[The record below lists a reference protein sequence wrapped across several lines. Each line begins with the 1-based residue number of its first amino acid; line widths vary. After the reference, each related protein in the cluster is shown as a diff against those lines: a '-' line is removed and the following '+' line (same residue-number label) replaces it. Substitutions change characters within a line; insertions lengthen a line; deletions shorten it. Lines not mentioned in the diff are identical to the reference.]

1 MTLFRVYF
9 RHLLRVIPA
18 RSVRFLFLLAFSRT
32 KTFTLHA
39 VYEDFI
45 VKLPF
50 QFAKTCPY
58 LFIPH
63 VCHVS
68 LKHVLLRCYLC
79 NRFNWKHFVPVK
91 TRKFIFSL
99 ISYLF
104 LFHIEYYVRA
114 GNSYESVPTSI
125 KIVQSQQWKHQEY
138 EWNLFKVNNKDTRVT
153 YSRYI
158 LSFCKNLRSRVM
170 SASFLK
176 HTPF

>member
-63 VCHVS
+63 VCHVF

-125 KIVQSQQWKHQEY
+125 KIVQSQQWKHQETKNMSKICSKLTIKTP
-138 EWNLFKVNNKDTRVT
+138 EWRIYDIYSLFVRTFGRGLCLQV
-153 YSRYI
+153 S
-158 LSFCKNLRSRVM
+158 
-170 SASFLK
+170 
-176 HTPF
+176 